1 MTKICNVII
10 SLSRVTSTSND
21 LLFFLGLR
29 CTSLQLDSTQQK
41 VLGRIVLCNCWV
53 PSKGRTFQK
62 REKKMDD
69 LIKRVNTTFQGMH
82 LSFVTELTEDNLLR
96 KDILFGRINHGTVK
110 LYTSM

>member
-1 MTKICNVII
+1 
-10 SLSRVTSTSND
+10 
-21 LLFFLGLR
+21 
-29 CTSLQLDSTQQK
+29 
-41 VLGRIVLCNCWV
+41 
-53 PSKGRTFQK
+53 
-62 REKKMDD
+62 MDD